1 MSWVVFPESRWSW
14 ELEVGGGDAS
24 GRVIVTI
31 PTSAA
36 APVGFTPKE
45 FRLPAISP
53 RLSVVR
59 PS

>member
-1 MSWVVFPESRWSW
+1 MGGLPRVTL

-53 RLSVVR
+53 RISVVR
-59 PS
+59 